1 MNILVTAGNTQ
12 VPIDRVRAI
21 TNIFTGRTGTSIA
34 LAAYNRDHRV
44 TMLTSHPEVVGDLS
58 REKTPTPDRWRLRA
72 YRTFDDLRRELE
84 DEIRTGVY
92 DAIIHGAAVS
102 DYEPAGIY
110 APAPGTR
117 FDSTAARWQTASGE
131 APALLDRAAGKVKS
145 DERELWLRMVRTPKL
160 IDLVRAE
167 WAFRELLVKFKLEVG
182 VTEERLLEIA
192 EKSRRQSEADL
203 MVANTLE
210 GASQW
215 ALLGPIHGEYK
226 KIDRVELAVQL
237 LAAVE
242 QLHKGRAHG

>member
-102 DYEPAGIY
+102 DYEPGGIY

-117 FDSTAARWQTASGE
+117 
-131 APALLDRAAGKVKS
+131 
-145 DERELWLRMVRTPKL
+145 
-160 IDLVRAE
+160 
-167 WAFRELLVKFKLEVG
+167 
-182 VTEERLLEIA
+182 
-192 EKSRRQSEADL
+192 
-203 MVANTLE
+203 
-210 GASQW
+210 
-215 ALLGPIHGEYK
+215 
-226 KIDRVELAVQL
+226 
-237 LAAVE
+237 
-242 QLHKGRAHG
+242 